1 MHDQLCILVGKRRR
15 CLLRLRAAQLLRQKM
30 CGIIAAVSSEEEVA
44 PILLEGLKRE
54 EYRGYDSAGVAVLN
68 GKGTITV
75 RKDVGRVRQLEERYD
90 VARLHGRVGIAHTRW
105 ATHGGVSQR
114 NAHPHVSCKG
124 AVAIVHNGIIENY
137 LELRRE
143 LLAKGHPFTSET
155 DSEVI
160 AHLIEEA
167 YEKERDPVAAT
178 LSAARQ
184 MRGQYAFV
192 ALFKDR
198 PDLLIGARYDAPL
211 VVGMGERT
219 KFLSSDVLAFIAH
232 TDRAVFLDNKEVV
245 ELTAKGLRIFS
256 LRGKEMAARSR
267 KETQLAW
274 ELGNLSKANYA
285 HYTLKEIHEQPSTV
299 QSALSQDPAAVSA
312 IAERL
317 KDAKSVVMT
326 AAGSSYHAALLMQ
339 IRLAVEAKMR
349 CEVILS
355 GEFERE
361 LPFVDEETVVVALS
375 QSGETADVL
384 EAVKM
389 ARRQKVGGVVS
400 IVNAAGSSLARQSD
414 QVLLLNCGPEVGVA
428 ATKSFTAQVM
438 VGNLI
443 IDEMTGKDTVGDPRK
458 VGALVEKALE
468 TEQLM
473 KRLAREYR
481 DRPDFYFIARGGN
494 YPVALE
500 GALKLKELSYIH
512 AEGMAASE
520 LKHGTLALIEKGTP
534 VVVISPNGSGYDGT
548 ISNAQELA
556 ARGAE
561 IIGVAQKPHP
571 VFKHLV
577 KIPASNASVEPVLE
591 VVPLQLLAYSMATER
606 KNDPDYPRNLA
617 KSVTVK

>member
-1 MHDQLCILVGKRRR
+1 
-15 CLLRLRAAQLLRQKM
+15 M
-30 CGIIAAVSSEEEVA
+30 CGIIAAVSAEQEVA
-44 PILLEGLKRE
+44 SILLEGLKRE

-75 RKDVGRVRQLEERYD
+75 RKDEGRVKELEQRYN
-90 VARLHGRVGIAHTRW
+90 VARLGGKVGVAHTRW
-105 ATHGGVSQR
+105 ATHGGVSQK
-114 NAHPHVSCKG
+114 NAHPHLSCKG
-124 AVAIVHNGIIENY
+124 EVAIVHNGIIENY
-137 LELRRE
+137 LELKKE
-143 LLAKGHPFTSET
+143 LESTGHSFASET

-160 AHLIEEA
+160 AHLIEVE
-167 YEKERDPVAAT
+167 YENEKDPVKAT
-178 LSAARQ
+178 LAAAKS

-198 PDLLIGARYDAPL
+198 PDLLVGARYDAPL
-211 VVGMGERT
+211 VVGIGEKT
-219 KFLSSDVLAFIAH
+219 KFLASDVLAFLAQ
-232 TDRAVFLDNKEVV
+232 TDRAIFLDNKEVV
-245 ELTAKGLRIFS
+245 ELTPTSVRIFS
-256 LRGKEMAARSR
+256 IKGKEVVVKRN
-267 KETQLAW
+267 ETQLAW
-274 ELGNLSKANYA
+274 ELGSLSKANYA

-299 QSALSQDPAAVSA
+299 QSALSQDPAKIRA

-317 KDAKSVVMT
+317 KGARSVVLT
-326 AAGSSYHAALLMQ
+326 AAGSSYHAALVMRS
-339 IRLAVEAKMR
+339 RLALEAKMK
-349 CEVILS
+349 CETILS
-355 GEFERE
+355 GEFDRE
-361 LPFVDEETVVVALS
+361 LPFIDEDTALVALS

-384 EAVKM
+384 EAVKK
-389 ARRQKVGGVVS
+389 ARRKNIGTVVS

-438 VGNLI
+438 VGNLV
-443 IDEMTGKDTVGDPRK
+443 IDEITGKDTMGDHKRL
-458 VGALVEKALE
+458 GALVEKALE
-468 TEQLM
+468 TEPLM
-473 KRLAREYR
+473 RRLASEYR

-494 YPVALE
+494 YPVAQE

-512 AEGMAASE
+512 AEGMPASE

-534 VVVISPNGSGYDGT
+534 VVVISPDGQGYDDI

-571 VFKHLV
+571 VFKHTV
-577 KIPASNASVEPVLE
+577 KIPASNTSIGPVLE
-591 VVPLQLLAYSMATER
+591 VIPLQLLAYSMATER

>member
-1 MHDQLCILVGKRRR
+1 
-15 CLLRLRAAQLLRQKM
+15 M

-68 GKGTITV
+68 GRGTITV
-75 RKDVGRVRQLEERYD
+75 RKDAGRVMRLEQRYEI
-90 VARLHGRVGIAHTRW
+90 ARLHGRVGIAHTRW
-105 ATHGGVSQR
+105 ATHGGVSQK
-114 NAHPHVSCKG
+114 NAHPQVSCNG
-124 AVAIVHNGIIENY
+124 TVAIVHNGIIENY
-137 LELRRE
+137 LELRQE
-143 LLAKGHPFTSET
+143 LQAKGHAFASET

-167 YEKERDPVAAT
+167 YEKGRDPVAAT
-178 LSAARQ
+178 LAAARQ

-198 PDLLIGARYDAPL
+198 PDLLMGARYDAPL
-211 VVGMGERT
+211 VAGIAERT
-219 KFLSSDVLAFIAH
+219 KFLASDVLAFLSH
-232 TDRAVFLDNKEVV
+232 TDRAVFLDNKEAV
-245 ELTAKGLRIFS
+245 ELTPKGMRIFS
-256 LRGKEMAARSR
+256 LRGKEMAAKSR

-299 QSALSQDPAAVSA
+299 QSALSQEPAKVSA

-317 KDAKSVVMT
+317 KDAKSLVLT
-326 AAGSSYHAALLMQ
+326 AAGSSYHAALLMR
-339 IRLAVEAKMR
+339 IRLAAEAKMR

-361 LPFVDEETVVVALS
+361 LPFVDEGTVVVALS

-389 ARRQKVGGVVS
+389 ARRKKVGGVVAL
-400 IVNAAGSSLARQSD
+400 VNAAGSSLARQSD
-414 QVLLLNCGPEVGVA
+414 QTLLLNCGPEVGVA

-443 IDEMTGKDTVGDPRK
+443 IDEMTGKDSLGDPGRL
-458 VGALVEKALE
+458 GSLVERALD
-468 TEQLM
+468 TEPEM
-473 KRLAREYR
+473 RKLAREYR
-481 DRPDFYFIARGGN
+481 DRPDFYFIARGGH
-494 YPVALE
+494 YPVAQE

-512 AEGMAASE
+512 AEGMPASE

-534 VVVISPNGSGYDGT
+534 VVVIAPSGPGYDDT

-556 ARGAE
+556 ARGAD
-561 IIGVAQKPHP
+561 IIGIAQKPHP
-571 VFKHLV
+571 VFRHTV
-577 KIPASNASVEPVLE
+577 SIPTSNSTVAPVIE
-591 VVPLQLLAYSMATER
+591 VVPLQLLAYFMATER
-606 KNDPDYPRNLA
+606 KNDPDHPRNLA

>member
-1 MHDQLCILVGKRRR
+1 
-15 CLLRLRAAQLLRQKM
+15 M

-44 PILLEGLKRE
+44 PLLLEGLKRE
-54 EYRGYDSAGVAVLN
+54 EYRGYDSAGMAVLN
-68 GKGTITV
+68 GKGTIVV
-75 RKDVGRVRQLEERYD
+75 RKDVGRVKQLEEKYD
-90 VARLHGRVGIAHTRW
+90 VARLGGRIGIAHTRW
-105 ATHGGVSQR
+105 ATHGGVSQK
-114 NAHPHVSCKG
+114 NAHPQLSCKG
-124 AVAIVHNGIIENY
+124 EVAIVHNGIIENY
-137 LELRRE
+137 IELRKE
-143 LLAKGHPFTSET
+143 LKSRGHTIVSET
-155 DSEVI
+155 DSEAI
-160 AHLIEEA
+160 AHLLEEE
-167 YEKERDPVAAT
+167 YEKAGDPLKAT
-178 LSAARQ
+178 LAAAKL

-192 ALFKDR
+192 ALFRDR
-198 PDLLIGARYDAPL
+198 PDLLIGARNDAPL

-219 KFLSSDVLAFIAH
+219 KFLASDVLAFLAH

-245 ELTAKGLRIFS
+245 ELTAKGLRVFS
-256 LRGKEMAARSR
+256 LRGKELPAKSR

-274 ELGNLSKANYA
+274 ELGSLSKANYA
-285 HYTLKEIHEQPSTV
+285 HYTLKEIHEQPTTV
-299 QSALSQDPAAVSA
+299 QTALAQDPAKVLA

-317 KDAKSVVMT
+317 KKAKSVVLT
-326 AAGSSYHAALLMQ
+326 ASGSSYHAALLMR

-349 CEVILS
+349 CEVIVS
-355 GEFERE
+355 GDFERE
-361 LPFVDEETVVVALS
+361 LPFIDEGTVVVALS

-389 ARRQKVGGVVS
+389 ARKKKVGGVVS

-443 IDEMTGKDTVGDPRK
+443 IDEMTGRHTIGDPRK
-458 VGALVEKALE
+458 LGALVEKALE
-468 TEQLM
+468 TEPLM
-473 KRLAREYR
+473 KKLAREYS

-494 YPVALE
+494 YPVAQE

-512 AEGMAASE
+512 AEGMPASE

-534 VVVISPNGSGYDGT
+534 VVVISPNGPGYDDT

-571 VFKHLV
+571 VFKHTV
-577 KIPASNASVEPVLE
+577 KIPASNGSVAPILE

>member
-1 MHDQLCILVGKRRR
+1 
-15 CLLRLRAAQLLRQKM
+15 M
-30 CGIIAAVSSEEEVA
+30 CGIIAAVSAEQEVA
-44 PILLEGLKRE
+44 SILLEGLKRE

-75 RKDVGRVRQLEERYD
+75 RKDEGRVKELEQRYN
-90 VARLHGRVGIAHTRW
+90 VARLRGKVGVAHTRW
-105 ATHGGVSQR
+105 ATHGGVSQK
-114 NAHPHVSCKG
+114 NAHPHLSCKG
-124 AVAIVHNGIIENY
+124 EVAIVHNGIIENH
-137 LELRRE
+137 LELKKE
-143 LLAKGHPFTSET
+143 LESTGHSFASET

-160 AHLIEEA
+160 AHLIEVE
-167 YEKERDPVAAT
+167 YENEKDPVKAT
-178 LSAARQ
+178 LAAAKS

-198 PDLLIGARYDAPL
+198 PDLLVGARYDAPL
-211 VVGMGERT
+211 VVGIGEKT
-219 KFLSSDVLAFIAH
+219 KFLASDVLAFLAQ
-232 TDRAVFLDNKEVV
+232 TDRAIFLDNKEVV
-245 ELTAKGLRIFS
+245 ELTPTSVRIFS
-256 LRGKEMAARSR
+256 IKGKEVVVKRN
-267 KETQLAW
+267 ETQLAW
-274 ELGNLSKANYA
+274 ELGSLSKANYA

-299 QSALSQDPAAVSA
+299 QSALSQDPAKIRA

-317 KDAKSVVMT
+317 KGARSVVLT
-326 AAGSSYHAALLMQ
+326 AAGSSYHAALVMRS
-339 IRLAVEAKMR
+339 RLALEAKMK
-349 CEVILS
+349 CETILS
-355 GEFERE
+355 GEFDRE
-361 LPFVDEETVVVALS
+361 LPFIDEDTALVALS

-384 EAVKM
+384 EAVKK
-389 ARRQKVGGVVS
+389 ARRNKVGSVVS

-438 VGNLI
+438 VGNLV
-443 IDEMTGKDTVGDPRK
+443 IDEITGKDTMGDHKRL
-458 VGALVEKALE
+458 GALVEKALE
-468 TEQLM
+468 TEPLM
-473 KRLAREYR
+473 RRLASEYR

-494 YPVALE
+494 YPVAQE

-512 AEGMAASE
+512 AEGMPASE

-534 VVVISPNGSGYDGT
+534 VVVISPDGQGYDDI

-571 VFKHLV
+571 IFKHTV
-577 KIPASNASVEPVLE
+577 KIPASNTSIGPVLE
-591 VVPLQLLAYSMATER
+591 VIPLQLLAYSMATER

>member
-1 MHDQLCILVGKRRR
+1 
-15 CLLRLRAAQLLRQKM
+15 M

-75 RKDVGRVRQLEERYD
+75 RKDVGRVKELEVRYK
-90 VARLHGRVGIAHTRW
+90 VARLGGKVGIAHTRW

-114 NAHPHVSCKG
+114 NAHPHLSCRG
-124 AVAIVHNGIIENY
+124 EVAIVHNGIIENY
-137 LELRRE
+137 LELKKE
-143 LLAKGHPFTSET
+143 LESVGHTFTSET

-160 AHLIEEA
+160 AHLMEQE
-167 YEKERDPVAAT
+167 YEKERDPVGAT
-178 LSAARQ
+178 LAAARL

-198 PDLLIGARYDAPL
+198 PDLLVGARYDAPL

-219 KFLSSDVLAFIAH
+219 KFLASDVLAFLPH

-245 ELTAKGLRIFS
+245 ELTAQGLRVFS
-256 LRGKEMAARSR
+256 LRGKEVAAKNR
-267 KETQLAW
+267 KETKVAW
-274 ELGNLSKANYA
+274 ELGGLSKANYA
-285 HYTLKEIHEQPSTV
+285 HYTMKEIHEQPSTV
-299 QSALSQDPAAVSA
+299 QSALSQDPEKVRA
-312 IAERL
+312 IAEKL
-317 KDAKSVVMT
+317 KGARSVVLT
-326 AAGSSYHAALLMQ
+326 AAGSSYHAALLMR
-339 IRLAVEAKMR
+339 IRLAAEANMR

-355 GEFERE
+355 GDFERE
-361 LPFVDEETVVVALS
+361 LPFIDDQTVVVALS

-389 ARRQKVGGVVS
+389 ARKRKVGGVVS
-400 IVNAAGSSLARQSD
+400 LVNAVGSSLARQSD
-414 QVLLLNCGPEVGVA
+414 QTLLLNCGPEVGVA

-438 VGNLI
+438 LGNLI
-443 IDEMTGKDTVGDPRK
+443 IDEMTGKDTIGDPARL
-458 VGALVEKALE
+458 GALVEKALE
-468 TEQLM
+468 TEPLM
-473 KRLAREYR
+473 RKLAREYS
-481 DRPDFYFIARGGN
+481 DRPDFYFIARGRH
-494 YPVALE
+494 YPVAQE

-512 AEGMAASE
+512 AEGMLASE

-534 VVVISPNGSGYDGT
+534 VVVIAPNGQGYDDT

-561 IIGVAQKPHP
+561 IIGVAQKSHP
-571 VFKHLV
+571 VFKHTV
-577 KIPASNASVEPVLE
+577 KIPASNGTIAPVLE

-606 KNDPDYPRNLA
+606 KNDPDHPRNLA

>member
-1 MHDQLCILVGKRRR
+1 
-15 CLLRLRAAQLLRQKM
+15 M
-30 CGIIAAVSSEEEVA
+30 CGIIAAVSAEQEVA
-44 PILLEGLKRE
+44 SILLEGLKRE

-75 RKDVGRVRQLEERYD
+75 RKDEGRVKELEQRYN
-90 VARLHGRVGIAHTRW
+90 VARLRGKVGVAHTRW
-105 ATHGGVSQR
+105 ATHGGVSQK
-114 NAHPHVSCKG
+114 NAHPHLSCKG
-124 AVAIVHNGIIENY
+124 EVAIVHNGIIENH
-137 LELRRE
+137 LELKKE
-143 LLAKGHPFTSET
+143 LESTGHSFASET

-160 AHLIEEA
+160 AHLIEVE
-167 YEKERDPVAAT
+167 YENEKDPVKAT
-178 LSAARQ
+178 LAAAKS

-198 PDLLIGARYDAPL
+198 PDLLVGARYDAPL
-211 VVGMGERT
+211 VVGIGEKT
-219 KFLSSDVLAFIAH
+219 KFLASDVLAFLAQ
-232 TDRAVFLDNKEVV
+232 TDRAIFLDNKEVV
-245 ELTAKGLRIFS
+245 ELTPTSVRIFS
-256 LRGKEMAARSR
+256 IKGKEVVVKRN
-267 KETQLAW
+267 ETQLAW
-274 ELGNLSKANYA
+274 ELGSLSKANYA

-299 QSALSQDPAAVSA
+299 QSALSQDPAKIRA

-317 KDAKSVVMT
+317 KGARSVVLT
-326 AAGSSYHAALLMQ
+326 AAGSSYHAALVMRS
-339 IRLAVEAKMR
+339 RLALEAKMK
-349 CEVILS
+349 CETILS
-355 GEFERE
+355 GEFDRE
-361 LPFVDEETVVVALS
+361 LPFIDEDTALVALS

-384 EAVKM
+384 EAVKK
-389 ARRQKVGGVVS
+389 ARRNKVGSVVS

-438 VGNLI
+438 VGNLV
-443 IDEMTGKDTVGDPRK
+443 IDEITGKDTMGDHKRL
-458 VGALVEKALE
+458 GALVEKALE
-468 TEQLM
+468 TEPLM
-473 KRLAREYR
+473 RRLASEYR

-494 YPVALE
+494 YPVAQE

-512 AEGMAASE
+512 AEGMPASE

-534 VVVISPNGSGYDGT
+534 VVVISPDGQGYDDI

-571 VFKHLV
+571 VFKHTV
-577 KIPASNASVEPVLE
+577 KIPASNTSIGPVLE
-591 VVPLQLLAYSMATER
+591 VIPLQLLAYSMATER

>member
-1 MHDQLCILVGKRRR
+1 
-15 CLLRLRAAQLLRQKM
+15 M
-30 CGIIAAVSSEEEVA
+30 CGIIAAVSSDEEVA

-75 RKDVGRVRQLEERYD
+75 RKDVGRVKHLEERYE
-90 VARLHGRVGIAHTRW
+90 VARLGGRVGIAHTRW

-124 AVAIVHNGIIENY
+124 EVAIVHNGIIDNY
-137 LELRRE
+137 LELRKE
-143 LLAKGHPFTSET
+143 LESRGHAFASET

-160 AHLIEEA
+160 AHLLEDEYA
-167 YEKERDPVAAT
+167 KARDPVKAT
-178 LSAARQ
+178 LGAAKL

-198 PDLLIGARYDAPL
+198 PDLLMGARYDAPL

-219 KFLSSDVLAFIAH
+219 KFLASDVLAFLAH

-256 LRGKEMAARSR
+256 LRGREMGAKSR

-274 ELGNLSKANYA
+274 ELGSLSKANYA
-285 HYTLKEIHEQPSTV
+285 HYTLKEIHEQPTTV
-299 QSALSQDPAAVSA
+299 QGALSQDPVLVSV

-317 KDAKSVVMT
+317 KKAKSVVLT
-326 AAGSSYHAALLMQ
+326 AAGSSYHAALLMR

-349 CEVILS
+349 CEVIIS
-355 GEFERE
+355 GDFERE
-361 LPFVDEETVVVALS
+361 LPFIDDGTVVVALS

-389 ARRQKVGGVVS
+389 ARKKKVGGVVS

-443 IDEMTGKDTVGDPRK
+443 IDKMTGRDTLGDPRRL
-458 VGALVEKALE
+458 GALVERALE
-468 TEQLM
+468 TEPLM

-494 YPVALE
+494 YPVAQE

-512 AEGMAASE
+512 AEGMPASE

-534 VVVISPNGSGYDGT
+534 VVVISPNGPGYDDT

-571 VFKHLV
+571 VFKHTV
-577 KIPASNASVEPVLE
+577 VIPASNGSIAPVLE
-591 VVPLQLLAYSMATER
+591 VIPLQLLAYSMATER
-606 KNDPDYPRNLA
+606 ENDPDYPRNLA

>member
-1 MHDQLCILVGKRRR
+1 
-15 CLLRLRAAQLLRQKM
+15 M
-30 CGIIAAVSSEEEVA
+30 CGIIAAVSSEEEIA

-54 EYRGYDSAGVAVLN
+54 EYRGYDSAGVALLN

-75 RKDVGRVRQLEERYD
+75 RKDAGRVGQLEQRYD
-90 VARLHGRVGIAHTRW
+90 FTGLHGRAGIAHTRW
-105 ATHGGVSQR
+105 ATHGGVSQG

-124 AVAIVHNGIIENY
+124 EVAIVHNGIIENY
-137 LELRRE
+137 LDLKKDLQSR
-143 LLAKGHPFTSET
+143 GHVFVSET

-160 AHLIEEA
+160 AHLMEEE
-167 YEKERDPVAAT
+167 YGKEKDPVGAT
-178 LSAARQ
+178 LAVARL

-198 PDLLIGARYDAPL
+198 PDLLMGARYDAPL
-211 VVGMGERT
+211 VVGIGEKT
-219 KFLSSDVLAFIAH
+219 NFLASDVLAFLAH

-245 ELTAKGLRIFS
+245 ELTAKNVRIFS
-256 LRGKEMAARSR
+256 LKGREVPAKRRQA
-267 KETQLAW
+267 TQVAW
-274 ELGNLSKANYA
+274 ELGSLSKANYA

-299 QSALSQDPAAVSA
+299 QSALAQDPAKVNA
-312 IAERL
+312 IAELL
-317 KDAKSVVMT
+317 KRARSVVLT
-326 AAGSSYHAALLMQ
+326 AAGSSYHAALLMRS
-339 IRLAVEAKMR
+339 RLALEAKMR

-361 LPFVDEETVVVALS
+361 LPFIDEDTVVVALS
-375 QSGETADVL
+375 QSGETADL
-384 EAVKM
+384 LQAVKM
-389 ARRQKVGGVVS
+389 ARKSKVGGVVS
-400 IVNAAGSSLARQSD
+400 LVNAAGSSLARQSD

-443 IDEMTGKDTVGDPRK
+443 IDEMLGKDTMGDPRRL
-458 VGALVEKALE
+458 GTLVEKALG
-468 TEQLM
+468 TEPLM
-473 KRLAREYR
+473 RRLAREYR

-494 YPVALE
+494 YPVAQE

-534 VVVISPNGSGYDGT
+534 VVVISPNGHGYDDT

-561 IIGVAQKPHP
+561 IIGIAQKPHP
-571 VFKHLV
+571 VFKYTV
-577 KIPASNASVEPVLE
+577 KIPASNGSIAPVLE
-591 VVPLQLLAYSMATER
+591 VIPLQLLAYSMANER
-606 KNDPDYPRNLA
+606 KNDPDHPRNLA